1 MQKFLKKCLPR
12 KKLHCCDHVFTF
24 VTLKLCFFLIEPGL
38 TNFITT
44 IACGIVMYLFV
55 MREDHGS
62 FLRIGLREAFE
73 FGEGFHPLYSQ
84 FLLSSTTS
92 PFQLKKKKKTKLLL
106 QLCSYLFLFNFTSVC
121 LRVHVPA
128 CWFEVA
134 YELNF

>member
-92 PFQLKKKKKTKLLL
+92 PFQLKKKKKNEAAIAAV
-106 QLCSYLFLFNFTSVC
+106 FLSFPF
-121 LRVHVPA
+121 
-128 CWFEVA
+128 
-134 YELNF
+134 